1 MKHVDARDQLHVFLF
16 EDIAARGA
24 IVQLDESWRFIRSL
38 RSYPPTLESLLGES
52 IVAAALLSSTFKSE
66 SSNLLLQIQSEGPL
80 RLLVAE
86 CTSDLGLRCMAR
98 FDDDLRPAPLD
109 VLARNGRCAITVGT
123 HEQSNRYQGVVP
135 LDRPTIA
142 AALEDYMER
151 SEQLDTRLILFAD
164 TQDASGLLLQRIPGR
179 TDADEDG
186 WNRVVHL
193 GSTVSADELRSLT
206 AAMILRRLFPEE
218 DIRIFEGRPM
228 RYRCTCSGDRVMG
241 MLRSLGKDEVDATI
255 AQQGRIE
262 VTCEFCGQ
270 TYRVSA
276 TQAQG
281 LFPG

>member
-1 MKHVDARDQLHVFLF
+1 MKPVAALDQLHVFLF
-16 EDIAARGA
+16 EDVAVRGA

-38 RSYPPTLESLLGES
+38 RSYPPALEALLGES

-109 VLARNGRCAITVGT
+109 ALARNGRCAITVGT

-142 AALEDYMER
+142 AALEAYMER
-151 SEQLDTRLILFAD
+151 SEQIETRLILFAD
-164 TQDASGLLLQRIPGR
+164 TQAASGLLLQRIPGR

-193 GSTVSADELRSLT
+193 GSTVSADEMHSLT

-218 DIRIFEGRPM
+218 DVRIFEGRPL
-228 RYRCTCSGDRVMG
+228 RYRCTCSLDRVLG
-241 MLRSLGKDEVDATI
+241 MLRSLGKVEVDTTI
-255 AQQGRIE
+255 AQQGRLE

-270 TYRVSA
+270 TYVVSA
-276 TQAQG
+276 TEAQG
-281 LFPG
+281 LFAD